1 MPSVTAISPGGLA
14 SIYGINF
21 ASAGTSRQVQGS
33 DLVNGV
39 LPTNLAGVCVQVDGQ
54 PAFLTYVSPGQVNIQ
69 VPAVH
74 VGVNVSVQVTTGCGS
89 TSPLVGPAI
98 SAPTLAAT
106 PEFLFWVKNA
116 TGTNPV
122 IAVNAVTGAYVGAA
136 GLIPGVS
143 FTPAKPGDY
152 LTIYGIS
159 FGATNPAVAPGAAPS
174 AIAPVANATVTFGTS
189 PLPSANLIYVG
200 VSPGTAGLYQVNI
213 QVPAGLAD
221 RDYL

>member
-1 MPSVTAISPGGLA
+1 
-14 SIYGINF
+14 
-21 ASAGTSRQVQGS
+21 
-33 DLVNGV
+33 
-39 LPTNLAGVCVQVDGQ
+39 
-54 PAFLTYVSPGQVNIQ
+54 
-69 VPAVH
+69 
-74 VGVNVSVQVTTGCGS
+74 
-89 TSPLVGPAI
+89 VGPAI

-143 FTPAKPGDY
+143 FAPAKPGDY

-189 PLPSANLIYVG
+189 PLPAANLIYVG

-221 RDYL
+221 GDYPLTLNLGSFSTPMGAYLTVKN